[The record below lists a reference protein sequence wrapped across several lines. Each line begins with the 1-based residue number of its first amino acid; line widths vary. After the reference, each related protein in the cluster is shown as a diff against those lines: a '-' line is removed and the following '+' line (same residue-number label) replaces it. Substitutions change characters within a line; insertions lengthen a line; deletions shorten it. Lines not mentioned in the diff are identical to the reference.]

1 MYSIRH
7 FEEKFGEHCDKWLDS
22 IEAKSNE
29 ILGNFS
35 KPEAEALHGV
45 FAAQKRRRLNHI
57 FYAIGFS
64 YPDYPDMV
72 QDSKKRKKRKVV
84 TKRSKVPKIRSGATP
99 SQTSK
104 EISLVR

>member
-45 FAAQKRRRLNHI
+45 FAAQKRR
-57 FYAIGFS
+57 
-64 YPDYPDMV
+64 
-72 QDSKKRKKRKVV
+72 
-84 TKRSKVPKIRSGATP
+84 
-99 SQTSK
+99 
-104 EISLVR
+104 